1 MYEYKCKIVKIV
13 DGDTVDIDLDLGF
26 GVWLRDERV
35 RIMGIDTPESRTSD
49 KIEKVFGLAAKE
61 RLNSLL
67 GGEAILLSQV
77 TKGGENMKGKFGR
90 ILGNFKTINGDNVA
104 DILMNEGH
112 AVAYNGGDKDNVQ
125 KQHLVNRQ
133 RLIDEGKIPTPEGMS
148 KVKGAFNEFKATK
161 PPLKVKSQPAVITPK
176 PAVITP
182 TFKKKKNKK
191 KK

>member
-1 MYEYKCKIVKIV
+1 MYEYKCKIIKIV

-49 KIEKVFGLAAKE
+49 KVEKVFGLAAKD

-67 GGEAILLSQV
+67 GSEAVLLSQV

-90 ILGNFKTINGDNVA
+90 ILGDFKTINGDTVTE
-104 DILMNEGH
+104 ILMNEGH
-112 AVAYNGGDKDNVQ
+112 AVAYNGGSKDDVE
-125 KQHLVNRQ
+125 KQHLLNRQ
-133 RLIDEGKIPTPEGMS
+133 RLVNEGKVPAPEGIS
-148 KVKGAFNEFKATK
+148 VEVKQDE
-161 PPLKVKSQPAVITPK
+161 
-176 PAVITP
+176 P
-182 TFKKKKNKK
+182 TFPAPTKTTSKKKKSKK